1 MTHSQ
6 RMHVFRAWLTASA
19 CSLAVKA
26 GLEYETWKLV
36 ASLEGGRFYAVG
48 RDAKGRERAIPFPR
62 KIVALMPEWG
72 RWLRGAD
79 PVEDSELTPKQ
90 IEALRQAQAA
100 DLAFYADYWAK
111 LRR

>member
-6 RMHVFRAWLTASA
+6 RIHVFRAWLAAAA
-19 CSLAVKA
+19 CSLATKA

-36 ASLEGGRFYAVG
+36 ASCEGGQFYALG
-48 RDAKGRERAIPFPR
+48 RDENGVVREIRFPAKIIGM
-62 KIVALMPEWG
+62 MPEWG
-72 RWLRGAD
+72 RWIRSAD

-111 LRR
+111 LCR